1 VEVSVLLNREIARV
15 LRGSR
20 NSSVEDAE
28 GSPRHRHVFALHGL
42 GKINNPLAPGSGA
55 AAQIGLNRG
64 VWKDVSARI
73 GHLFTISDRAGD
85 HRPHR
90 QDAITLSHCL
100 GGSNNSARN
109 VKTIQSN
116 ASWRRLIALSQV
128 RPYLVAA
135 RSSHSDF

>member
-42 GKINNPLAPGSGA
+42 GKINNPLASGSGA

-64 VWKDVSARI
+64 VWKDVSARV
-73 GHLFTISDRAGD
+73 GHLFTISDCAGD

-90 QDAITLSHCL
+90 QDAIALSHWL
-100 GGSNNSARN
+100 GGRNNSARN

-116 ASWRRLIALSQV
+116 ASWRASKLTDNL
-128 RPYLVAA
+128 RP
-135 RSSHSDF
+135 